1 MSWRLPYPIHPCANW
16 SGTCLITRDTTRN
29 DARDCDINDYFWF
42 RCDCEKAAKGREND
56 DDETLVGNEKQRRA
70 ERDGTGRLVSIGEY
84 PTPHMNRQVRKKKK
98 NVRLMTER
106 FFFWDSTLQIAAM
119 FISSATGLVID
130 RSVGS
135 YQGFGLLVVGMTG
148 IAGGIG
154 SIQ

>member
-1 MSWRLPYPIHPCANW
+1 
-16 SGTCLITRDTTRN
+16 
-29 DARDCDINDYFWF
+29 
-42 RCDCEKAAKGREND
+42 
-56 DDETLVGNEKQRRA
+56 
-70 ERDGTGRLVSIGEY
+70 
-84 PTPHMNRQVRKKKK
+84 
-98 NVRLMTER
+98 MTELSL
-106 FFFWDSTLQIAAM
+106 DSTLQIAAM